1 MPTARAV
8 GTGRFG
14 GPHAQYVEAMASLT
28 FEGETHA
35 EIVQKVRR
43 WLQSVE
49 RGEEVTKLTPAEAV
63 ERGAEL
69 TKDALQVLAAA
80 APASMA
86 SNEVYKALTGM
97 GYKATDQT
105 KEAVINALDSIE
117 EMTGGSVLKR
127 GQDASRAIVYE
138 MNATIARQIL
148 KALKNRATG

>member
-1 MPTARAV
+1 
-8 GTGRFG
+8 
-14 GPHAQYVEAMASLT
+14 MASLT

-49 RGEEVTKLTPAEAV
+49 RGEQVTKLTPAEAV

-69 TKDALQVLAAA
+69 TKDALQVIAAA
-80 APASMA
+80 APDRMA
-86 SNEVYKALTGM
+86 SSEVVKALTGM
-97 GYKATDQT
+97 GYKATEQT
-105 KEAVINALDSIE
+105 KDAVISALDSIE

-127 GQDASRAIVYE
+127 AEDASRAIVYE

-148 KALKNRATG
+148 KALKSRASG